1 MAFRIMLEI
10 VKLTDCGVATT
21 EHLDV
26 GQRRVCLEVV
36 GIEADQVA
44 IHRLSPR
51 PQRGDAARREPVG
64 VADQTAVVRVRVQI
78 RDARHDIAGEL
89 QIGALQDACRRL
101 DNRPVGVH
109 DHVAGGRPAV
119 VEQEVG
125 GLDPGAHAT
134 RTPRRMTRSTA
145 LWPMR

>member
-1 MAFRIMLEI
+1 MVEI
-10 VKLTDCGVATT
+10 VELTDGGVATT

-36 GIEADQVA
+36 GIEAEQVA
-44 IHRLSPR
+44 IHRLAPR

-64 VADQTAVVRVRVQI
+64 VADQAAVVCVRVQI

-89 QIGALQDACRRL
+89 QIGARQGACCRL
-101 DNRPVGVH
+101 GNRPVGVH

-119 VEQEVG
+119 VEQKVG
-125 GLDPGAHAT
+125 GLDRADHAT
-134 RTPRRMTRSTA
+134 STPRRITRSTA
-145 LWPMR
+145 LWPRR